1 MRRYLGP
8 MLVVSLVCVLAGCQ
22 KAPQQPSS
30 AGSGSKN
37 QVAVGQQAAENVE
50 HGEQVAIVQPASENA
65 DQAALEQPSEENA
78 NKSGEEAKVPTWVN
92 PVPNADG
99 QMVCGPTM
107 LAPEDADKWDCV
119 PDIGYWCTAPGGCP
133 VNGNI
138 AMAGTRLVYALP
150 VPQGSGFRFEHPL
163 QVPDRVGNDPWSS
176 SNLRW
181 SCASEDG
188 CPCGSGRVAK
198 WGECFGDTYLASD
211 SDGKC
216 QDKVCGGFCKNG
228 QCVCG
233 NEGIAENAGASL
245 KCQESVMFCMDEKGC
260 THEGKK
266 FAQHE
271 GWIDF
276 ELKCEDE
283 KGCACGSAKCSQ
295 YDKCIPSKNKCIK
308 PPGAKEAP
316 GIPEGYTRRYYS
328 DDELEC
334 IKEEGCACGSV
345 VCPKEFVCRN
355 DVCFRVD
362 TSDNGEEYSFY
373 CNQAKGCSCG
383 ISVCP
388 KGAFCHDVKYH
399 DGTGWEVSCVKFDRQ
414 FKNESEAIQ
423 YMDSSEFFSS
433 FVYAFDEED
442 MEILKKKIVLYE
454 EHNDRGKIFRNGKL
468 VEQEFHAEPGRVCGG
483 KPLEK
488 GYLCYESHV
497 LFDRKDN
504 VTPWQT
510 CDESP
515 YINIDDQCV
524 IADEVFEQICNDK
537 KGCNCGTEKIVNGD
551 ICVDGHA
558 QCSTKKPRPGCLCG
572 DSKLE
577 DGFVCYK
584 GQQVCQGVMKKDS
597 NEDEDEDTEK
607 TVDTSCACNGQTI
620 HLGDI
625 CLKDK
630 VICGADATETPGC
643 LCGGKA
649 LREGYRCFLEKQ
661 LCACNGE
668 DEEACTCKCG
678 EQDIQKDAECGKDD
692 VPVIPKGAKIKENAD
707 GSYTLNCDGNE
718 VRLKDPD
725 CGSMHVGEYRL
736 RLEDPEDQRL
746 LCTCGTGKPVPGKGY
761 GCGFTPGTVGY
772 GSEFMQIAEPDGYQC
787 QDFNGCKCGLETCN
801 PGDICR
807 VENGESPKCEKFL
820 TFDGECAGHV
830 LPATKVSA
838 WGYGCYRDHEPAKP
852 AEGWYCMNGDG
863 CACGDVTCAQWQLCL
878 TPGIC
883 SKNKLPENKHEFVM
897 KPVIEVCESF

>member
-1 MRRYLGP
+1 MRKYLGQTF
-8 MLVVSLVCVLAGCQ
+8 VVALICVLAGCQ
-22 KAPQQPSS
+22 KPVPPQQ
-30 AGSGSKN
+30 AAGDGSGS
-37 QVAVGQQAAENVE
+37 AEQAA
-50 HGEQVAIVQPASENA
+50 VQPASELA
-65 DQAALEQPSEENA
+65 EGTDSAQQAGAHA
-78 NKSGEEAKVPTWVN
+78 NKSGEAA
-92 PVPNADG
+92 PVLTVLNADG
-99 QMVCGPTM
+99 QMVCGPTI

-138 AMAGTRLVYALP
+138 AMPGTRLVYALP
-150 VPQGSGFRFEHPL
+150 VPQGSGFRFEHPAGNL
-163 QVPDRVGNDPWSS
+163 VPWKSEDAAGVSFDV
-176 SNLRW
+176 RW
-181 SCASEDG
+181 ECASEDG

-198 WGECFGDTYLASD
+198 WGECLGDTYRVRASD
-211 SDGKC
+211 NGKC
-216 QDKVCGGFCKNG
+216 QDKVCNGFCRNG

-233 NEGIAENAGASL
+233 DEVIAENVDASL
-245 KCQESVMFCMDEKGC
+245 ACKDAVMFCMNKNGC
-260 THEGKK
+260 IHKGKK
-266 FAQHE
+266 YAQNE

-276 ELKCEDE
+276 ELQCENE
-283 KGCACGSAKCSQ
+283 EGCACGSAKCTQ
-295 YDKCIPSKNKCIK
+295 DEKCIPSENKCIK
-308 PPGAKEAP
+308 PPGTQDALV
-316 GIPEGYTRRYYS
+316 IPDGYRRKYY

-334 IKEEGCACGSV
+334 INEEGCVCGSV

-362 TSDNGEEYSFY
+362 TTDNGDEYSYY
-373 CNQAKGCSCG
+373 CNKAKGCPCG

-388 KGAFCHDVKYH
+388 KGGFCHDVKYH
-399 DGTGWEVSCVKFDRQ
+399 DGTGWEVSCVKFERQ
-414 FKNESEAIQ
+414 FENESEAVQ
-423 YMDSSEFFSS
+423 YMDSSEFYCS
-433 FVYAFDEED
+433 FLNAFDEED
-442 MEILKKKIVLYE
+442 MEILKKRNVLYE
-454 EHNDRGKIFRNGKL
+454 EENIRGKITRNGKL
-468 VEQEFHAEPGRVCGG
+468 VEKEFHAEPGRVCGAT
-483 KPLEK
+483 PLMK

-504 VTPWQT
+504 VTPWST

-524 IADEVFEQICNDK
+524 IAEEFFEQICNDK
-537 KGCNCGTEKIVNGD
+537 KGCDCGTEKIVKGD

-577 DGFVCYK
+577 KGFVCYK
-584 GQQVCQGVMKKDS
+584 GQQVCQGVIKKDT
-597 NEDEDEDTEK
+597 NEDEDTYTEK
-607 TVDTSCACNGQTI
+607 VDTSCACNGQTI

-643 LCGGKA
+643 LCGEKA

-661 LCACNGE
+661 LCACKSEGE
-668 DEEACTCKCG
+668 DACTCKCG
-678 EQDIQKDAECGKDD
+678 EQDIQKDVECGKDD
-692 VPVIPKGAKIKENAD
+692 VPIIPKGAEIKENED

-718 VRLKDPD
+718 VRLKEPYY
-725 CGSMHVGEYRL
+725 SMHVGDYNL

-772 GSEFMQIAEPDGYQC
+772 GSEFMRIAEPEGYQC

-807 VENGESPKCEKFL
+807 VENDGSQKCEKFL
-820 TFDGECAGHV
+820 TFDGECNDHV

-838 WGYGCYRDHEPAKP
+838 WGYGCYGDHGSDMA
-852 AEGWYCMNGDG
+852 AVGWYCMNDEG
-863 CACGDVTCAQWQLCL
+863 CSCGDRTCEQWQMCL

-883 SKNKLPENKHEFVM
+883 SRNKIPESKYNHVI
-897 KPVIEVCESF
+897 KPEIEVCEDL